1 MKAEITCP
9 SCSTGLTLFRG
20 EVLANRCLEIKAACR
35 CPICAANFTVTIRIE
50 RELTVVNY
58 EETEEDLD
66 LKEE

>member
-20 EVLANRCLEIKAACR
+20 EVLANRCLEIRAACM
-35 CPICAANFTVTIRIE
+35 CPICASTFTVTIRIE

-58 EETEEDLD
+58 EETEEAI
-66 LKEE
+66 EGE